1 MKKSLIQLI
10 DETHLD
16 FITEAPEDFTL
27 IDINTTNI
35 IQDRRWT
42 VEVVFE
48 VDNEECSEVV
58 VSTNTE
64 LILAYQS
71 QEGFEDGDFGF
82 SCWDEVIET
91 LFKEIDIDA
100 VLRNI
105 DHSTQLEYIDCN
117 EKHLGMI

>member
-1 MKKSLIQLI
+1 MKSLLTLI

-16 FITEAPEDFTL
+16 FISSASEDFVL
-27 IDINTTNI
+27 IDINITNLMPP
-35 IQDRRWT
+35 RWAI
-42 VEVVFE
+42 EIVFE
-48 VDNEECSEVV
+48 VDNDEHSEVV
-58 VSTNTE
+58 VSTNSE

-91 LFKEIDIDA
+91 LFKETDIDA

-105 DHSTQLEYIDCN
+105 DHSAQLEPV
-117 EKHLGMI
+117 HRLQ